1 MLSDGKLYI
10 RRLEKT
16 DLDRTWRWLNQP
28 EIFQRIG
35 VLAPISKSRQ
45 EAWFEQMDKQ
55 NDKFVFAI
63 CLSQGDEHIGNL
75 SLDTIDYRHRTA
87 RLSIFIAESDQRGGG
102 FGSRAIKLLLQ
113 YAFDFLNLNRVW
125 CKVTDDADNLPAF
138 YEKLGFQIEGKMR
151 QHEFIDGKYVDK
163 IILGILRGK

>member
-1 MLSDGKLYI
+1 MLSDGKIYI

-16 DLDRTWRWLNQP
+16 DLDRTWLWLNKP

-35 VLAPISKSRQ
+35 VLAPISKTRQ

-63 CLSQGDEHIGNL
+63 CQSPGDEHIGNL
-75 SLDTIDYRHRTA
+75 SLDNIDHRHRTA
-87 RLSIFIAESDQRGGG
+87 RFSIFIAESGKRGGG
-102 FGSRAIKLLLQ
+102 LGTRAIRLLLE

-125 CKVTDDADNLPAF
+125 CKVTDDDEKLPAF
-138 YEKLGFQIEGKMR
+138 YEKLGFQIEGKLR
-151 QHEFIDGKYVDK
+151 QHEFIDGKYVDN